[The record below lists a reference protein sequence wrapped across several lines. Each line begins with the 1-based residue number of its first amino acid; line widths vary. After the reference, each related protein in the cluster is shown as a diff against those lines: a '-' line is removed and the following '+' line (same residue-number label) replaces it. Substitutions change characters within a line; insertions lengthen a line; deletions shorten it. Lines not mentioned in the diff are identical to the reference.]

1 MCRYYT
7 HTEKIEMPLREKVYK
22 ILSYL
27 ISTFLSF
34 SKKIYIAWNCSIH
47 GVAQGSIYVLKNEML
62 VEYVVEK
69 KSCSDCTVL
78 FTELTKPFFPKHN
91 IC

>member
-1 MCRYYT
+1 
-7 HTEKIEMPLREKVYK
+7 MPVREKVYK
-22 ILSYL
+22 IPSYL

-34 SKKIYIAWNCSIH
+34 SKKICVAWNCSIK
-47 GVAQGSIYVLKNEML
+47 APRCYMVLLRVPYMFPKMRCFF
-62 VEYVVEK
+62 EYLVEK

-78 FTELTKPFFPKHN
+78 STKLTKPFFSKHN